1 LAHFD
6 QLQLA
11 PKVGRHR
18 LKSNPLCLAGHRGGE
33 TFSAF
38 DLAAQVVG
46 VGQGYFSVARFAI
59 AEQFASLWLMTLI
72 KTAHYADGTR

>member
-1 LAHFD
+1 LTHFD

-18 LKSNPLCLAGHRGGE
+18 LKSNPLCLAGHRVGE
-33 TFSAF
+33 PFSAF

-46 VGQGYFSVARFAI
+46 VGHGCFSVARFAI
-59 AEQFASLWLMTLI
+59 AQSASLWLMTLF
-72 KTAHYADGTR
+72 KTAQYADGTG